1 MSYFIFFVCKIQ
13 FLLFIFPISSDFI
26 PEFFSSEPNS
36 KPSGTDG
43 IIFTPI
49 PACREDFFRIKLTSF
64 DKLIEKTCSTIKNV
78 RLCSEPDQRP
88 GGSSGNSGV
97 APDAA

>member
-1 MSYFIFFVCKIQ
+1 MVFIYLFNLQ
-13 FLLFIFPISSDFI
+13 FLLKI
-26 PEFFSSEPNS
+26 FSSEPNL
-36 KPSGTDG
+36 KPSGRAG
-43 IIFTPI
+43 MVFTPV
-49 PACREDFFRIKLTSF
+49 PACRDDFSRIKLTSF

-88 GGSSGNSGV
+88 GGGSGSSGV